1 MLAAAAPAPTN
12 SEPVIVAFGDSLT
25 SGHGIGR
32 SQAYP
37 AVLQAKLDAANYAYR
52 VVNAGISGDTTSDG
66 VRRFDRAVVPGARIL
81 ILGLGANDGLR
92 GVPVATVRRN
102 LETMIQ
108 RAQQHGLQVVLCGM
122 EAPPLHG
129 LKYSVD
135 FHYIYPELAQKYSV
149 PLVPFMLA
157 GVFGRAEM
165 NIDDG
170 VHPNAEGARI
180 IADNIWL
187 SLQPLLLQTYAAR

>member
-37 AVLQAKLDAANYAYR
+37 AVLQAKLDAANYAHR